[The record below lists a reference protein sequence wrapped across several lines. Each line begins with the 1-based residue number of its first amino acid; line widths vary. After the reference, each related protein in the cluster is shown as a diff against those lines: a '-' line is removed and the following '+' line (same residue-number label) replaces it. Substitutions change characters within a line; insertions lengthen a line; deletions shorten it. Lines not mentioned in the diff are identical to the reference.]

1 MAGPPEGKPISLR
14 SEEMNVYPDTNLASS
29 PAPVTVTEPGLT
41 MRGRGFRA
49 ELDAKRFT
57 ILSQATARYVPSHR

>member
-1 MAGPPEGKPISLR
+1 
-14 SEEMNVYPDTNLASS
+14 
-29 PAPVTVTEPGLT
+29 